1 MLRVLLAQSLW
12 QLCGSARVVVEEHSR
27 QPLLTNLVIVTS
39 VVKTENS
46 NEGNSGLSPKPVMD
60 TPDNPSDENTLRCS
74 SSDHWSSRRNFC
86 VHPGI
91 QIVHSCPQGSDFSR
105 QSVRQRDNGRLD
117 RSTQLLQLSGREA
130 NTDLTR

>member
-1 MLRVLLAQSLW
+1 MSLSSDLL
-12 QLCGSARVVVEEHSR
+12 SARSAAGVGVDVEG
-27 QPLLTNLVIVTS
+27 TS
-39 VVKTENS
+39 GAVPVATLWIGAVVKTENS
-46 NEGNSGLSPKPVMD
+46 NEGTPVSSKPVMD
-60 TPDNPSDENTLRCS
+60 TSDNPSDETLCGAALHR
-74 SSDHWSSRRNFC
+74 SSRRNLC